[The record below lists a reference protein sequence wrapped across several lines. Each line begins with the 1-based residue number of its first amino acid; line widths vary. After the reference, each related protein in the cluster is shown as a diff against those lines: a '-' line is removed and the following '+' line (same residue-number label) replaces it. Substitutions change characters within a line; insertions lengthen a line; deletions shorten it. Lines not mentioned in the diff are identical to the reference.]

1 MIINLKHI
9 RTLDI
14 DNVKLDKINYNFD
27 QLIVNS
33 GGPKGY
39 IGPDGNTGPQ
49 GFQGALGFQG
59 DRGNQGVQGPIS
71 SSFNS
76 YWISAP
82 EDNINF
88 RMATLF
94 AKHVSNV
101 PVYSPVIGSGYI
113 PTEYG
118 YNNQQPDILNSGLPQ
133 YQWVVNRR
141 SDKVASNL
149 RFTSE
154 DILENAFDII
164 MDNSNGLSKLHFG
177 FINIADSKLNLIA
190 QNHVI
195 KSTTSGN
202 NLFSVGT
209 GSINTYNDTSF
220 EKPVTFNAPLSILI
234 DSPDVD
240 KIVTSEDNTGSVT
253 FKSSREL
260 GGSVKIGTIISI
272 LPSIFSNG
280 QNFINNQIIDG
291 DSDLD
296 RDSPLKIRMGAGIED
311 YEGWYLCNG
320 QTWTNGSVSI
330 QVPDLNSFSYLIQSN
345 PKSQSPNKQGN
356 ARVLNDEV
364 QLIGGAPM
372 YLTAIEEGA
381 SSVLYNIS
389 LTNLNSSPEME
400 PIILPRPGTSFKIK
414 KLPQIIYLKTSNLW
428 WSQQGTDQAI
438 TTDYDLTDYVVE
450 EYLAG

>member
-9 RTLDI
+9 RALDT
-14 DNVKLDKINYNFD
+14 DNIKLDKINYNFD

-39 IGPDGNTGPQ
+39 IGPDGNIGPQ

-59 DRGNQGVQGPIS
+59 NQGNQGVQGAIS

-76 YWISAP
+76 YWISAS
-82 EDNINF
+82 EDNTNF

-94 AKHVSNV
+94 AKHIFEAS
-101 PVYSPVIGSGYI
+101 YSPIIGSGYI
-113 PTEYG
+113 SEEYG
-118 YNNQQPDILNSGLPQ
+118 YANQQSGLSGLPA

-154 DILENAFDII
+154 DVLENAFDIT
-164 MDNSNGLSKLHFG
+164 MDNSNSLSKLHLG
-177 FINIADSKLNLIA
+177 FINIADSQLNLLA

-195 KSTTSGN
+195 KSTFGN
-202 NLFSVGT
+202 DLFSIGT
-209 GSINTYNDTSF
+209 GSINIYNDTSF

-234 DSPDVD
+234 DSPGLD
-240 KIVTSEDNTGSVT
+240 KIVVSEDNTGSVT
-253 FKSSREL
+253 FKTSTEL

-272 LPSIFSNG
+272 LPSIFSSG
-280 QNFINNQIIDG
+280 QNFINNQTIDG

-296 RDSPLKIRMGAGIED
+296 RDNPLKIRMGAGIED
-311 YEGWYLCNG
+311 YQGWYLCNG
-320 QTWTNGSVSI
+320 QTWTNGSISI
-330 QVPDLNSFSYLIQSN
+330 PVPDLNSFSYLIQSN
-345 PKSQSPNKQGN
+345 PKSQSPTKQGN

-372 YLTAIEEGA
+372 YLTAIEDGE
-381 SSVLYNIS
+381 SSVLYNID
-389 LTNLNSSPEME
+389 LTNLVMDNPEME

-414 KLPQIIYLKTSNLW
+414 KLPQIIYLKTRDLW
-428 WSQQGTDQAI
+428 WSQPGTDQNI
-438 TTDYDLTDYVVE
+438 STDYSLTDYSID